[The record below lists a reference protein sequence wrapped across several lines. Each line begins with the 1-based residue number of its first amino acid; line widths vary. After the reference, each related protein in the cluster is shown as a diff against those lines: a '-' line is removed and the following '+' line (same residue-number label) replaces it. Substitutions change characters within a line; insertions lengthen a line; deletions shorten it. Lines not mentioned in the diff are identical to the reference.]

1 MASEAECRRPAMSR
15 CASVAVAGFTLA
27 ACNSPS
33 QVSDSG
39 YGAYE
44 VSLATWQGSAI
55 AIVWYDTRDGN
66 AELYLRF
73 IERAG
78 RPLGE
83 DRRLTRT
90 PDESFEPSVSALADG
105 FAVAWYEQAASGTQH
120 AQLAVWSLDLEQ
132 RWSRPLGNAAHPTR
146 NPVVR
151 ATTDGLFAAWIEQNA
166 PGEAVVR
173 AAWFGLDGTPR
184 SHPAVLGR
192 AGPTTWNVDA
202 AVDSHGHAFVAY
214 DSSADTRADELFL
227 AEISGEAV
235 SLTRLTRDDG
245 RDSKYPDVAFGSD
258 GRLALTWFDTRDGNA
273 EVYLFAG
280 TLDELRA
287 GGIARARRVTD
298 TPGES
303 IGAYVAWNG
312 DRIGLAWSDDSA
324 GAHDIYYEAFAPD
337 GAPLD
342 ATQRLTATAT
352 SSLIPAIE
360 PWRDGF
366 ALAWNELALGSGD
379 PHDPSAQSEV
389 MLSLVH

>member
-1 MASEAECRRPAMSR
+1 LTS
-15 CASVAVAGFTLA
+15 T

-44 VSLATWQGSAI
+44 VSLATWEDSAI

-73 IERAG
+73 IEAAG

-83 DRRLTRT
+83 DHRLTRT
-90 PDESFEPSVSALADG
+90 PADSFEPSVSALRDG
-105 FAVAWYEQAASGTQH
+105 FAIAWYEKAASGAQR
-120 AQLAVWSLDLEQ
+120 AQLSAWSLDLRQ
-132 RWSRPLGNAAHPTR
+132 RWSLELGDAEHFTR

-151 ATTDGLFAAWIEQNA
+151 ATSDALFAAWIEESA
-166 PGEAVVR
+166 PDEEVVR

-184 SHPAVLGR
+184 GPTAVLGR
-192 AGPTTWNVDA
+192 AGPTTWNLSA
-202 AVDSHGHAFVAY
+202 AVDSGGHAFVAY
-214 DSSADTRADELFL
+214 DSSADTRADEVFL
-227 AEISGEAV
+227 GVLAGDAV
-235 SLTRLTRDDG
+235 TLTRLTGDDD
-245 RDSKYPDVAFGSD
+245 RDSKYPDIALRSD
-258 GRLALTWFDTRDGNA
+258 GRVALAWFDTRDGNA
-273 EVYLFAG
+273 EVYLYAG
-280 TLDELRA
+280 TLDELR
-287 GGIARARRVTD
+287 GEGLARARRVTE

-312 DRIGLAWSDDSA
+312 DRIGLAWSDDSE
-324 GAHDIYYEAFAPD
+324 GEHEIYYEPFAPD

-342 ATQRLTATAT
+342 VARRLTANAT

-360 PWRDGF
+360 PWRAGF
-366 ALAWNELALGSGD
+366 ALAWNELAQSSGG
-379 PHDPSAQSEV
+379 PHDPNAQSEV